1 MNDNSVK
8 SYRDLR
14 VWQNAMEI
22 AEDVYRITRG
32 FPKEEMFAMV
42 TQMRR
47 AAASIAANIAEG
59 YGRDS
64 SRSYAHFLRV
74 SQGSLKE
81 LETHLLLS
89 ARVQLT
95 SMELASPILEKCDV
109 LGRMLRALIRN
120 IDSRGERQPV

>member
-64 SRSYAHFLRV
+64 SRYGAGV
-74 SQGSLKE
+74 
-81 LETHLLLS
+81 
-89 ARVQLT
+89 A
-95 SMELASPILEKCDV
+95 
-109 LGRMLRALIRN
+109 
-120 IDSRGERQPV
+120 DS